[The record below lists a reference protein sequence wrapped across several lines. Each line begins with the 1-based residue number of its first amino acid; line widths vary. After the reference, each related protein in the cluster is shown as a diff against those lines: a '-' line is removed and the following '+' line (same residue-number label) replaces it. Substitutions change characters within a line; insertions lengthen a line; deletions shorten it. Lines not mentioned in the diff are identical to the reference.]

1 MPRWRRANTAKKFL
15 PYSPA
20 FLTPARAAPLNPDLP
35 PAIAANQHIFD
46 EYFEEGFTQT
56 LDENILQ
63 LLDRVWFRS
72 KLVGFENY
80 PQRNNPDRPLIF
92 ASNHSGMAFPWDA
105 IVALSHL
112 WRHLLA
118 TTGSLQDLPRPLS
131 APLLSA
137 TALMNPYL
145 VKEFWKKCGSVDA
158 TTLNFE
164 TMMYYQDHNLMLYPE
179 GVPGIGK
186 GFNRKY
192 ELQRL
197 ATSMLRLSL
206 QHNTDIV
213 PFYTINAEY
222 LNPFAYSFEWI
233 NRHTKKIG
241 IPFLPI
247 TVLLVLVL
255 VQPWAFY
262 LALPAQ
268 LTFVMGTRIRPS
280 HLTDKKH
287 DELTR
292 EEYLQLSEQVRQLM
306 QTEMNAAVLA
316 HGQHPY
322 QWRELWQRIKENWR
336 YFPFFLPFAWPAAF
350 AEFERLYV
358 KEGRRNFRMQL
369 DRPGAWLR
377 MMWRNPIT
385 LAYFVPLL
393 GWIPL
398 AIKGYRGHKLS
409 KKP

>member
-1 MPRWRRANTAKKFL
+1 MPPPVA
-15 PYSPA
+15 PA
-20 FLTPARAAPLNPDLP
+20 PPP
-35 PAIAANQHIFD
+35 PALAANQHIYRD
-46 EYFEEGFTQT
+46 YFKEEFTQT

-72 KLVGFENY
+72 ELVGFGDY

-105 IVALSHL
+105 IVSLSHL

-118 TTGSLQDLPRPLS
+118 RYGSLRDLPRPLS

-145 VKEFWKKCGSVDA
+145 VRDFWKKCGSVDA

-164 TMMYYQDHNLMLYPE
+164 TMMYYQEHNLMLYPE

-186 GFNRKY
+186 GFNHKY

-197 ATSMLRLSL
+197 ATSMVRLAL
-206 QHNTDIV
+206 LHGTDIM
-213 PFYTINAEY
+213 PFYTVNAEY
-222 LNPFAYSFEWI
+222 LNPYAYTAHWL
-233 NRHTKKIG
+233 NRLTRKIG
-241 IPFLPI
+241 IPFLPL
-247 TVLLVLVL
+247 TGLLLLVL

-262 LALPAQ
+262 LALPAK

-280 HLTDKKH
+280 DLTDKTP

-292 EEYLQLSEQVRQLM
+292 ADYLVLSEEIRRRM
-306 QTEMNAAVLA
+306 QAEMNAAVAA

-322 QWRELWQRIKENWR
+322 RWRELWQRMKENR
-336 YFPFFLPFAWPAAF
+336 RFFPFFLPFAWPALF
-350 AEFERLYV
+350 TEFERRFV
-358 KEGRRNFRMQL
+358 KNGERRFKMRL
-369 DRPGAWLR
+369 DRPGAFWLLV
-377 MMWRNPIT
+377 WRNPIV

-398 AIKGYRGHKLS
+398 AIKGYRDNKLGQR
-409 KKP
+409 P

>member
-1 MPRWRRANTAKKFL
+1 MPPPVA
-15 PYSPA
+15 PA
-20 FLTPARAAPLNPDLP
+20 LP
-35 PAIAANQHIFD
+35 PPALAANQHIYRDIFR
-46 EYFEEGFTQT
+46 EEFTQT

-72 KLVGFENY
+72 ELVGFEPF

-105 IVALSHL
+105 IVSLSHL
-112 WRHLLA
+112 WRYLLR
-118 TTGSLQDLPRPLS
+118 TQGSLRDLPRPLS

-145 VKEFWKKCGSVDA
+145 VKDFWKKCGSVDA

-164 TMMYYQDHNLMLYPE
+164 TMMYYQEHNLMLYPE

-186 GFNRKY
+186 GFNHRY

-197 ATSMLRLSL
+197 ATSMVRLAL
-206 QHNTDIV
+206 LHGTDIM

-222 LNPFAYSFEWI
+222 LNPYAYTVDWV
-233 NRHTKKIG
+233 NRLTRKIG
-241 IPFLPI
+241 IPFLPL
-247 TVLLVLVL
+247 TLLLLLVL

-262 LALPAQ
+262 LALPAK

-280 HLTDKKH
+280 DLTDKSP

-292 EEYLQLSEQVRQLM
+292 ADYLALSEQIRLRM
-306 QTEMNAAVLA
+306 QAEMHAAVAA
-316 HGQHPY
+316 HGRHPY
-322 QWRELWQRIKENWR
+322 RWRELWQRMKENR
-336 YFPFFLPFAWPAAF
+336 RFFPFFLPFAWPAAF
-350 AEFERLYV
+350 TEFERRFV
-358 KEGRRNFRMQL
+358 KNGERNFKMRL
-369 DRPGAWLR
+369 DAPGAFWKML
-377 MMWRNPIT
+377 WRNPIV
-385 LAYFVPLL
+385 LAYFIPLL

-398 AIKGYRGHKLS
+398 AIKGYKGNKLGQQ
-409 KKP
+409 P

>member
-1 MPRWRRANTAKKFL
+1 MPAPTASSL
-15 PYSPA
+15 P
-20 FLTPARAAPLNPDLP
+20 P
-35 PAIAANQHIFD
+35 PAIAANKHIYD
-46 EYFEEGFTQT
+46 DYFEETFTQT

-72 KLVGFENY
+72 ELVGFDDF
-80 PQRNNPDRPLIF
+80 PRRNNPDRPLIF

-112 WRHLLA
+112 WRYLLA
-118 TTGSLQDLPRPLS
+118 KEGNLSDLPRPLS
-131 APLLSA
+131 APLLSQ

-145 VKEFWKKCGSVDA
+145 IKYFWKKCGSVDA

-197 ATSMLRLSL
+197 ATSMVRLAL
-206 QHNTDIV
+206 QHGTDIV

-222 LNPFAYSFEWI
+222 LNPYAYSFEPI
-233 NRHTKKIG
+233 NRLTKKIG
-241 IPFLPI
+241 IPFLPL
-247 TVLLVLVL
+247 TLLLVLVII
-255 VQPWAFY
+255 QPWAFY
-262 LALPAQ
+262 LAFPAK

-280 HLTDKKH
+280 ELTSKAV
-287 DELTR
+287 DELSR
-292 EEYLQLSEQVRQLM
+292 EEYLALSEQIRQQM
-306 QTEMNAAVLA
+306 QAEIDAAVA
-316 HGQHPY
+316 AYGQQPY
-322 QWRELWQRIKENWR
+322 RWGELWQRIKENR
-336 YFPFFLPFAWPAAF
+336 RFFPFFLPFAWPAVF
-350 AEFERLYV
+350 TEFERLYV

-369 DRPGAWLR
+369 DKPGAWLR
-377 MMWRNPIT
+377 MLWRNPIT
-385 LAYFVPLL
+385 LAYFIPLL

-398 AIKGYRGHKLS
+398 AIKGYKGNKLGQ
-409 KKP
+409 KP

>member
-1 MPRWRRANTAKKFL
+1 MSAAVPATL
-15 PYSPA
+15 P
-20 FLTPARAAPLNPDLP
+20 P
-35 PAIAANQHIFD
+35 PAIEANQRIYYEYFD
-46 EYFEEGFTQT
+46 EEFTQAV
-56 LDENILQ
+56 DEGILQ
-63 LLDRVWFRS
+63 LLDRVWFRVR
-72 KLVGFENY
+72 LVGFSPF
-80 PQRNNPDRPLIF
+80 PQPNNPTRPLIF

-105 IVALSHL
+105 IVALAHL
-112 WRHLLA
+112 FRNLPDRH
-118 TTGSLQDLPRPLS
+118 DMPRPLS
-131 APLLSA
+131 APLLSQ

-145 VKEFWKKCGSVDA
+145 VKDFWKKCGCVDA

-197 ATSMLRLSL
+197 ATSMLRLGL
-206 QHNTDIV
+206 EHGTDIM

-222 LNPFAYSFEWI
+222 LNPYAYTFGPI
-233 NRHTKKIG
+233 NRFIKKIG
-241 IPFLPI
+241 IPFLPL
-247 TVLLVLVL
+247 TLLLLLVL

-280 HLTDKKH
+280 DLTNKKH

-292 EEYLQLSEQVRQLM
+292 DEYLALGEQVRQLM
-306 QTEMNAAVLA
+306 QNELDAAVVA
-316 HGQHPY
+316 HGQQPY
-322 QWRELWQRIKENWR
+322 RWGELWQRMKENRR

-350 AEFERLYV
+350 TEFERRYV
-358 KEGRRNFRMQL
+358 RNGERNFNLHL
-369 DRPGAWLR
+369 DRPGTFWKML
-377 MMWRNPIT
+377 WRNPLV
-385 LAYFVPLL
+385 LAYFIPLL

-398 AIKGYRGHKLS
+398 AIKGYRGNKLGS
-409 KKP
+409 KP

>member
-1 MPRWRRANTAKKFL
+1 MPTATSSSL
-15 PYSPA
+15 P
-20 FLTPARAAPLNPDLP
+20 P
-35 PAIAANQHIFD
+35 PAIVANQHIYD
-46 EYFEEGFTQT
+46 DYFREDFTQT

-72 KLVGFENY
+72 ELVGFENF
-80 PQRNNPDRPLIF
+80 PERNRPDKPLIF

-118 TTGSLQDLPRPLS
+118 KQGNLSDLPRPLS
-131 APLLSA
+131 APLLSQ

-145 VKEFWKKCGSVDA
+145 VKDFWKKAGCVDA

-197 ATSMLRLSL
+197 ATSMVRLGL
-206 QHNTDIV
+206 QHGTDIV

-222 LNPFAYSFEWI
+222 LNPYAYSWDGI
-233 NRHTKKIG
+233 NRLTKKIG
-241 IPFLPI
+241 IPFLPL
-247 TVLLVLVL
+247 TLLLLLVLI
-255 VQPWAFY
+255 QPWAFY
-262 LALPAQ
+262 LAFPAK

-280 HLTDKKH
+280 DLTSKTT

-292 EEYLQLSEQVRQLM
+292 EDYLALSEQIRQQM
-306 QTEMNAAVLA
+306 QVEMDAAVLA
-316 HGQHPY
+316 HGQKPY
-322 QWRELWQRIKENWR
+322 RWGELWQRIKENR
-336 YFPFFLPFAWPAAF
+336 RFFPFFLPFAWPAVF
-350 AEFERLYV
+350 TEFERLYV
-358 KEGRRNFRMQL
+358 KEGKRNFRMQL

-377 MMWRNPIT
+377 MLWRNPIT
-385 LAYFVPLL
+385 LAYFIPLI

-398 AIKGYRGHKLS
+398 AIKGYKGNKLGQ
-409 KKP
+409 KP